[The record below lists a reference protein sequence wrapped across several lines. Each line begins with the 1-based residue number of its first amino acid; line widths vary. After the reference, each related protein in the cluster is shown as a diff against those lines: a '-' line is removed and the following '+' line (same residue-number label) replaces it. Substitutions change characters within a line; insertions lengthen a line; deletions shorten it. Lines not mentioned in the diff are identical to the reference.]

1 MRRAV
6 AILVLT
12 VAVVVALARFHT
24 KAPRVKNPLS
34 ALHGRP
40 AAGTPAARA
49 PGRHR
54 PPTRPGVRTA
64 TSPPMATPFSLV
76 QVQATLTH
84 GRLTGVETVALTG
97 EGPHTQALNAR
108 AEPILRREALQ
119 AHSARID
126 VVSGATY
133 TSRVWIKSL
142 REAIDLARHG

>member
-1 MRRAV
+1 MRRALT
-6 AILVLT
+6 ILALT
-12 VAVVVALARFHT
+12 AAAVVALARFHT
-24 KAPRVKNPLS
+24 EPPRVKNPLS

-40 AAGTPAARA
+40 APGTPSA
-49 PGRHR
+49 PRR

-76 QVQATLTH
+76 QVQVTLTH
-84 GRLTGVETVALTG
+84 GRLTDVETVALTG

-108 AEPILRREALQ
+108 AEPILRREALE

-133 TSRVWIKSL
+133 TSHVWIKSL
-142 REAIDLARHG
+142 REAIDLARRG